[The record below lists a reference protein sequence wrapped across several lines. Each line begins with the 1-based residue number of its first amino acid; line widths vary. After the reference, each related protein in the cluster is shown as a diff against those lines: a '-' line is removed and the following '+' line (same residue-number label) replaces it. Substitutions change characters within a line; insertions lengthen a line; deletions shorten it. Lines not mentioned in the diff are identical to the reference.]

1 MTSLPSQTMVPTAT
15 TLGRLIEGALAV
27 GDIEVLVTES
37 IMAENKPWFS
47 HPTGGNG
54 YLFG

>member
-27 GDIEVLVTES
+27 GDIEVLVTLT
-37 IMAENKPWFS
+37 IMAEKKPWFS
-47 HPTGGNG
+47 HPTGRNVP
-54 YLFG
+54 LF